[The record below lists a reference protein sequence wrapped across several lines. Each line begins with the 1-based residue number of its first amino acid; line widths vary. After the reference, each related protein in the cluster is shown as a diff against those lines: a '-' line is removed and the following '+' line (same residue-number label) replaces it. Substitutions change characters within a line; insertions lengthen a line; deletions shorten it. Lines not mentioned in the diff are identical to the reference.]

1 MSEQNQQIYR
11 ELMNSGIDFPWIS
24 STVRSIQPL
33 LEGAVEITLKKGDIL
48 YDESYDGRYVYVVKS
63 GRVGNYFITSDG
75 HEKLVGIFVK
85 GSLLGEMHVLDEKSG
100 YYISQVTSRQATL
113 YQVTR
118 ETFLQKLQEIPC
130 LLYTSVSQ
138 EEINEQLLQDVSK
151 VTFFSMPLTNDDGDA
166 MSDEEK
172 TQAREQV
179 QGFVDRVNAGEDID
193 TVIAE
198 YEGEES
204 THDHTQEGVHDLV
217 IYQDTM
223 QNYYTYGTLFS
234 DELME
239 AAFSG
244 EYGVAQLVEDS
255 SNLYMILRKDVRED
269 ADLLESMTPTIIEEL
284 KGDAFDETIA
294 QWGTEVT
301 GVTFNGDAVNY
312 YTPDKLNFES

>member
-118 ETFLQKLQEIPC
+118 ETFLQKLQEIPS
-130 LLYTSVSQ
+130 LTWAVFESLSDKIRVLSSQ
-138 EEINEQLLQDVSK
+138 L
-151 VTFFSMPLTNDDGDA
+151 
-166 MSDEEK
+166 
-172 TQAREQV
+172 
-179 QGFVDRVNAGEDID
+179 
-193 TVIAE
+193 
-198 YEGEES
+198 
-204 THDHTQEGVHDLV
+204 
-217 IYQDTM
+217 
-223 QNYYTYGTLFS
+223 
-234 DELME
+234 
-239 AAFSG
+239 
-244 EYGVAQLVEDS
+244 EYGVYTDAATKIAFFLLSTCKHYGVPTEQGYLLDLDFTHRDLAWTVGLSRVSVSNQLLAFQAQGVIGKLGKRYVVYD
-255 SNLYMILRKDVRED
+255 LAFLWDMIH
-269 ADLLESMTPTIIEEL
+269 
-284 KGDAFDETIA
+284 G
-294 QWGTEVT
+294 
-301 GVTFNGDAVNY
+301 
-312 YTPDKLNFES
+312 